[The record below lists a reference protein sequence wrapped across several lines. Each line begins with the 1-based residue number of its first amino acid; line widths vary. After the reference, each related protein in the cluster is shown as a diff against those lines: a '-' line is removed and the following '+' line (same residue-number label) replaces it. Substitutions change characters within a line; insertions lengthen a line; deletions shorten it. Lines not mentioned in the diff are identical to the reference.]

1 MAISAAGHRVIG
13 IRHTLRKLKNAGLVD
28 EDSLY
33 AGQAVGDVQG
43 EMMAVAERWYQV
55 GARRGAREIL
65 KAILDGDFEVQTGK
79 SGKREIVAS
88 VQVVTWIK
96 SLKVSVGNK
105 KKRVPKRT
113 YKLTLKDLEFDD

>member
-1 MAISAAGHRVIG
+1 MAISAAAHRVIG
-13 IRHTLRKLKNAGLVD
+13 IRHTLRKLMTVDLVD

-33 AGQAVGDVQG
+33 AGQAVSDVQG
-43 EMMAVAERWYQV
+43 EIMAVAERWYQV
-55 GARRGAREIL
+55 GARRGALEVL
-65 KAILDGDFEVQTGK
+65 KAILDGDFEVQTDM

-88 VQVVTWIK
+88 VQEVTWIK

-113 YKLTLKDLEFDD
+113 YKLTPKDLEFDG

>member
-13 IRHTLRKLKNAGLVD
+13 IRHTLRTLKNAGLVD

-33 AGQAVGDVQG
+33 AGQALGDVQG

-65 KAILDGDFEVQTGK
+65 KVILENDFDVQTGK
-79 SGKREIVAS
+79 SGKRE
-88 VQVVTWIK
+88 
-96 SLKVSVGNK
+96 N
-105 KKRVPKRT
+105 RKRT
-113 YKLTLKDLEFDD
+113 GGDLDQEP

>member
-1 MAISAAGHRVIG
+1 MAISAAGYRVIG
-13 IRHTLRKLKNAGLVD
+13 IRHTLRKLKSAGLVD
-28 EDSLY
+28 GDSLY
-33 AGQAVGDVQG
+33 AAQAVGDVQG

-65 KAILDGDFEVQTGK
+65 TAILDGDFEVQTGK

-105 KKRVPKRT
+105 KMRVLKRT
-113 YKLTLKDLEFDD
+113 YKLTLKDLGFDD